1 MAISRVPGAALLSD
15 LDRQGVDLQ
24 FTTSSS
30 ALVYM
35 DFANFR
41 LGINESAP
49 SQPLTVNGNILV
61 ANGHVLP
68 SANLSQDLGNVT
80 NWWRD
85 IYGGNVWGTIQS
97 AAQPNI
103 TTVGNITNLNVTG
116 NLTVGGVTIAN
127 ISAAGNL
134 NASNNRII
142 WVADPIV
149 STDAATKGYVDSAI
163 TQDVI
168 GNVIILGTPS
178 DANIQQPGAWNYW
191 TTGTYVTDAIDDLNE
206 MLENVRANTFVKSVT
221 FTSNTT
227 AGGAGTT
234 VMLTIVPTGTSN
246 RYDINWGDGT
256 WSNAAS
262 TTTPTHTYTDN
273 TYSPYDVSVRAY
285 NNAGSGTGSE
295 ASLERIDYITV
306 YTADPVMGFG
316 LYRTSSGGTV
326 LSGSTVPNGLYVTE
340 GETFYLQNA
349 TTNTTMASVQYK
361 INFGDGVANANVA
374 SDSASGGVSGTRYPY
389 TYGYSS
395 SSGTGTNTVTLY
407 LTSHTTANPA
417 VIPRSTTVALKV
429 YDANIA
435 TPNGLSTK
443 TITFSSNVG
452 TNAYLAASFIDN
464 TGGAVAIAGNPIS
477 RTISTGATAVSS
489 VTTTTY
495 AYTANSGILAAR
507 VDGAYVGNID
517 LSSSNAPTVSGNT
530 GIVALSDY
538 WSLDATGTATSFAT
552 SIYSPG
558 RYYGFTANVTR
569 TGGSLGFG
577 LHSYQLYH
585 STTGSTNK
593 IEFVKDDVTAVPTTS
608 IGNLTIKT
616 AGTYRYISGIPY
628 FNTGSPALWLTN
640 TSISSFIGQA
650 YNNTSNVVFAS
661 TGTKQEG
668 TSSDVITATTYNY
681 STISNS
687 SVALVNGSSIPIAG
701 TGNVSAYTIANLT
714 VPITSSSVRSVANI
728 SVCATNV
735 NGTSTGSQNNYTRI
749 AVHTAAQSGISEIA
763 ITANAS
769 LGDGTYTDTGI
780 RSTWFKSNTT
790 QTPAYATTTNYYT
803 TNVYSES
810 SDPGVAGTKEA
821 TIRLGV
827 LKYDVNNY
835 SSGYLPVGP
844 DRSSDTGMQYMTF
857 AFRRRVVASFSIN
870 IVAPSGVA
878 NVWIA
883 APGTTLDSTSTL
895 NGWLHCGTAY
905 AGSGKPGGNTGAGG
919 NGSDGVANSTG
930 DKIASNVAL
939 NGTFKMT
946 LGTENM
952 SNATGNVCLV
962 RIALTSG
969 QTVTTL
975 GIV

>member
-1 MAISRVPGAALLSD
+1 MGFSLYR
-15 LDRQGVDLQ
+15 
-24 FTTSSS
+24 
-30 ALVYM
+30 
-35 DFANFR
+35 
-41 LGINESAP
+41 
-49 SQPLTVNGNILV
+49 
-61 ANGHVLP
+61 
-68 SANLSQDLGNVT
+68 
-80 NWWRD
+80 
-85 IYGGNVWGTIQS
+85 
-97 AAQPNI
+97 
-103 TTVGNITNLNVTG
+103 
-116 NLTVGGVTIAN
+116 
-127 ISAAGNL
+127 
-134 NASNNRII
+134 
-142 WVADPIV
+142 
-149 STDAATKGYVDSAI
+149 
-163 TQDVI
+163 
-168 GNVIILGTPS
+168 
-178 DANIQQPGAWNYW
+178 
-191 TTGTYVTDAIDDLNE
+191 
-206 MLENVRANTFVKSVT
+206 
-221 FTSNTT
+221 
-227 AGGAGTT
+227 
-234 VMLTIVPTGTSN
+234 
-246 RYDINWGDGT
+246 
-256 WSNAAS
+256 AS
-262 TTTPTHTYTDN
+262 T
-273 TYSPYDVSVRAY
+273 
-285 NNAGSGTGSE
+285 
-295 ASLERIDYITV
+295 
-306 YTADPVMGFG
+306 
-316 LYRTSSGGTV
+316 GGTA

-340 GETFYLQNA
+340 GETFYLQNT

-361 INFGDGVANANVA
+361 INYGDGVANANVA
-374 SDSASGGVSGTRYPY
+374 SDSASGGVLGSRYPY

-407 LTSHTTANPA
+407 LTSHTTANPS

-443 TITFSSNVG
+443 TITFSGNVG
-452 TNAYLAASFIDN
+452 TNAYLAANFTDN

-477 RTISTGATAVSS
+477 RTVSTGTTAVSS
-489 VTTTTY
+489 VTITTY
-495 AYTANSGILAAR
+495 AYTANTGILAAR
-507 VDGAYVGNID
+507 VNGAYAGNID
-517 LSSSNAPTVSGNT
+517 LSVSNAPTVSGNT

-538 WSLDATGTATSFAT
+538 WSLDATGTATAFAT

-608 IGNLTIKT
+608 IGNITIKT
-616 AGTYRYISGIPY
+616 GGTYRYISGVPY
-628 FNTGSPALWLTN
+628 FNTGSPTLWLTN
-640 TSISSFIGQA
+640 TTISSFIGQA
-650 YNNTSNVVFAS
+650 YNNTANVVFAS

-668 TSSDVITATTYNY
+668 TASDVITATAYSY

-701 TGNVSAYTIANLT
+701 TGNVAAYTIANLT
-714 VPITSSSVRSVANI
+714 IPITSSSVRSIANL

-749 AVHTAAQSGISEIA
+749 AVHTAAQSGISEIS
-763 ITANAS
+763 ITANTS
-769 LGDGTYTDTGI
+769 LGDGTYTDQGI

-803 TNVYSES
+803 TNTYSES
-810 SDPGVAGTKEA
+810 SDPGVTGTKEA

-827 LKYDVNNY
+827 LGYNVNDY
-835 SSGYLPVGP
+835 STGYLPVGP
-844 DRSSDTGMQYMTF
+844 NRSGDTGIQYMTF

-883 APGTTLDSTSTL
+883 APGTTLDSTSGY

-905 AGSGKPGGNTGAGG
+905 AGSGKPGSNTGAGG

-930 DKIASNVAL
+930 DKIQSNVAL

-962 RIALTSG
+962 RIALASG

-975 GIV
+975 GVV